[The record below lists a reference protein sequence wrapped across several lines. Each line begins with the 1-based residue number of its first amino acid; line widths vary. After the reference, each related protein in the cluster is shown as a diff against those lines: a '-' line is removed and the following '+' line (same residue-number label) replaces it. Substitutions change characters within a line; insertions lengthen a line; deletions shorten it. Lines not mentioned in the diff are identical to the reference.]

1 MKKILITSLFAL
13 LGCAA
18 TNVFAEEEP
27 LTPAPAVVSAPM
39 PALFLKPVSFRGAV
53 GDVQVQVNLR
63 PKADIE
69 EGIEGEYFIFGN
81 SHKILLA
88 GEVEGD
94 QLLLE
99 ESINGTNISGQW
111 DGKIDGDAVA
121 GLWTS
126 ADGSITKPFSL
137 KAVVLKQSAATT
149 RAAKKVATSTSSK

>member
-1 MKKILITSLFAL
+1 MMKKILITSLVAL
-13 LGCAA
+13 LGCAV
-18 TNVFAEEEP
+18 TNVYAEEEP
-27 LTPAPAVVSAPM
+27 LAPAPVVSAPM

-94 QLLLE
+94 QLLME
-99 ESINGTNISGQW
+99 ESENGTNISGQW
-111 DGKIDGDAVA
+111 DGQLDGDSIS

-126 ADGSITKPFSL
+126 ADGAITKPFTL
-137 KAVVLKQSAATT
+137 KAIVLKQSAAPA
-149 RAAKKVATSTSSK
+149 RAAKKVATGTSSK

>member
-1 MKKILITSLFAL
+1 MKKILITSLIAL
-13 LGCAA
+13 FGCAA
-18 TNVFAEEEP
+18 TNAFAEIEP
-27 LTPAPAVVSAPM
+27 LTPAPVVSAPTST
-39 PALFLKPVSFRGAV
+39 LFLKPVSFRGVV

-81 SHKILLA
+81 SNKILLA

-99 ESINGTNISGQW
+99 ESENGTNISGQW

-137 KAVVLKQSAATT
+137 KAIALKQSAAPA
-149 RAAKKVATSTSSK
+149 RAVKKVATSTNSK